1 MATLGKRFVTKLA
14 TVWFFTCMNSYMYVK
29 LTFLAKSFIA
39 LLTAE
44 QHGFFNSSHIL
55 FSCNDIFCIGS
66 FMSIPEKK
74 TFLKGQANKHLMFSE
89 FSLQVFKRQAD
100 EFINYYYYN

>member
-1 MATLGKRFVTKLA
+1 MANLGKRFVTKLA

-44 QHGFFNSSHIL
+44 QLRVFDSSHIL
-55 FSCNDIFCIGS
+55 FSCNASFCIDS
-66 FMSIPEKK
+66 FMSIPEKSH
-74 TFLKGQANKHLMFSE
+74 F
-89 FSLQVFKRQAD
+89 
-100 EFINYYYYN
+100 